1 MTESDEA
8 VLQTECGT
16 KSYMAPEIISHQ
28 AYSGAAVDIWSAG
41 VVLFIML
48 CGNPP
53 FDIAART
60 DWWFNAISVRF
71 RGDLMFLYLQMNRY
85 DRFWAAHLRAAA
97 HMRTNAVAQNFVNGL

>member
-1 MTESDEA
+1 MTESDDA

-28 AYSGAAVDIWSAG
+28 AYSGAAVDVWSAG

-60 DWWFNAISVRF
+60 DWWFNAISVCFIFSSNVSYMHR
-71 RGDLMFLYLQMNRY
+71 
-85 DRFWAAHLRAAA
+85 
-97 HMRTNAVAQNFVNGL
+97 